1 MYPSIMNS
9 TITLPIKR
17 GEFRTITNA
26 DITEYCRY
34 GIYRAIVTNYDLKL
48 FKSNTENF
56 YTHYDLMKAKK
67 HGYQIDMIDDG
78 QPNFLYYSK
87 ECNAIASHLFR
98 PFTTELYKL
107 KTKKI
112 MYAKRILN
120 ILWGALA
127 QRKIK
132 KDIVEPNTELIF
144 AFDEDII
151 SIKNC
156 RTGNLKIESVSA
168 NDSFMTNYARFAPF
182 ITARGKHLIT
192 DIIATD
198 KDNIVRCVT
207 DGIISKT
214 KLDIATGD
222 IIGELK
228 YEGYCPNITI
238 KHLYS
243 VDGKF
248 TV

>member
-1 MYPSIMNS
+1 M
-9 TITLPIKR
+9 T
-17 GEFRTITNA
+17 
-26 DITEYCRY
+26 
-34 GIYRAIVTNYDLKL
+34 
-48 FKSNTENF
+48 
-56 YTHYDLMKAKK
+56 AKK

-132 KDIVEPNTELIF
+132 KDIIEPNTELIF
-144 AFDEDII
+144 ESDDNIT
-151 SIKNC
+151 SIQNC
-156 RTGNLKIESVSA
+156 STGNLRIESVSA
-168 NDSFMTNYARFAPF
+168 NDSFMTHYARFAPF
-182 ITARGKHLIT
+182 ITSRGKQLIT

-198 KDNIVRCVT
+198 KDNIVRCIT

-214 KLDIATGD
+214 KLEHATGNV
-222 IIGELK
+222 IGDLK
-228 YEGYCPNITI
+228 YEGYCPNINI

-243 VDGKF
+243 VDGIF

>member
-1 MYPSIMNS
+1 M
-9 TITLPIKR
+9 T
-17 GEFRTITNA
+17 
-26 DITEYCRY
+26 
-34 GIYRAIVTNYDLKL
+34 
-48 FKSNTENF
+48 
-56 YTHYDLMKAKK
+56 AKK
-67 HGYQIDMIDDG
+67 HGFQIDMINDG

-87 ECNAIASHLFR
+87 ECNVIASHLFR
-98 PFTTELYKL
+98 PFTTQLYTL
-107 KTKKI
+107 KKKGI
-112 MYAKRILN
+112 LYAKRILN

-132 KDIVEPNTELIF
+132 KDIVEPHTDCILE
-144 AFDEDII
+144 FDEDII

-156 RTGNLKIESVSA
+156 RTGNLKIETVSA
-168 NDSFMTNYARFAPF
+168 NDSFMTHFARFAPF
-182 ITARGKHLIT
+182 ITSRGKQLIT

-214 KLDIATGD
+214 KLEVATGNV
-222 IIGELK
+222 IGELK
-228 YEGYCPNITI
+228 YEGYCPNINI

-243 VDGKF
+243 VDGIF